1 MLRLLRGALDDVLG
15 ICPPPLGND
24 TLLMCHGGH
33 LVDVLH
39 APQRQESL
47 GDKNSP
53 LTMAALLERGRVPS
67 MTREYKLKS
76 C

>member
-1 MLRLLRGALDDVLG
+1 MARLTTCSEFAPLLGAMAH
-15 ICPPPLGND
+15 
-24 TLLMCHGGH
+24 LLVCHGGH

-39 APQRQESL
+39 APQRQGSL
-47 GDKNSP
+47 GDEYSP
-53 LTMAALLERGRVPS
+53 LTLAALLEGGRVPS